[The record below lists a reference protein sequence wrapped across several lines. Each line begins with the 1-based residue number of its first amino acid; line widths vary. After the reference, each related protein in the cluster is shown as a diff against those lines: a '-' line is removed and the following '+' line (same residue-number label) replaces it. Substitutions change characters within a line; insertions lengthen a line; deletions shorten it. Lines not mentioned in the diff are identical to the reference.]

1 MVTPTHAHPHKT
13 QHLATPHHA
22 HHPPAPSDPR
32 FLERRFLGV
41 RGRYWVITGIV
52 LGVCLSIYEV
62 SGTSPNAFD
71 QPGAQ
76 IPNQLRSPWG
86 VKNPL

>member
-1 MVTPTHAHPHKT
+1 MVTH
-13 QHLATPHHA
+13 TPGQSRRTRRL
-22 HHPPAPSDPR
+22 PPLPARSALD
-32 FLERRFLGV
+32 RRYLGIS
-41 RGRYWVITGIV
+41 GRYWVITGIV
-52 LGVCLSIYEV
+52 LGLCLSIYEV
-62 SGTSPNAFD
+62 SNPVSPNAFD

>member
-1 MVTPTHAHPHKT
+1 MMTHTPAHRQRRRRRP
-13 QHLATPHHA
+13 
-22 HHPPAPSDPR
+22 
-32 FLERRFLGV
+32 FLERRILGISA
-41 RGRYWVITGIV
+41 RYWAIAGIV
-52 LGVCLSIYEV
+52 LGLCLSIYEV
-62 SGTSPNAFD
+62 SHPVTPDAFN

>member
-1 MVTPTHAHPHKT
+1 MAPPR
-13 QHLATPHHA
+13 QTPHHA
-22 HHPPAPSDPR
+22 HHHPAHHHTAPGRPR
-32 FLERRFLGV
+32 LLEQRFLGV

-52 LGVCLSIYEV
+52 LGLCVSIYEA
-62 SGTSPNAFD
+62 SGPVTPNAFN

-76 IPNQLRSPWG
+76 VPNQLRSPWG

>member
-1 MVTPTHAHPHKT
+1 MVTHTPSQSRRAHP
-13 QHLATPHHA
+13 L
-22 HHPPAPSDPR
+22 PPSPPR
-32 FLERRFLGV
+32 SRLDRRYLGIS
-41 RGRYWVITGIV
+41 GRYWVITGIV
-52 LGVCLSIYEV
+52 LGLCLSIYEV
-62 SGTSPNAFD
+62 SNPVTPNAFD

>member
-1 MVTPTHAHPHKT
+1 MVTN
-13 QHLATPHHA
+13 TPSQSRRA
-22 HHPPAPSDPR
+22 RRVPPLPPQSRLD
-32 FLERRFLGV
+32 RRYLGIS
-41 RGRYWVITGIV
+41 GRAWIIACIAVI
-52 LGVCLSIYEV
+52 LSFSIYKV
-62 SGTSPNAFD
+62 SNPITPNAFD

>member
-1 MVTPTHAHPHKT
+1 MVMNTPSRTRAIRR
-13 QHLATPHHA
+13 
-22 HHPPAPSDPR
+22 PPPKKLLD
-32 FLERRFLGV
+32 RRYLGV
-41 RGRYWVITGIV
+41 SGRYWVITGIV
-52 LGVCLSIYEV
+52 LGLCLSIYEV
-62 SGTSPNAFD
+62 STPVSPNAFD

>member
-1 MVTPTHAHPHKT
+1 MVTHTPSHTRRGHRPTR
-13 QHLATPHHA
+13 LL
-22 HHPPAPSDPR
+22 D
-32 FLERRFLGV
+32 RRYLGIS
-41 RGRYWVITGIV
+41 GRYWVITGIV
-52 LGVCLSIYEV
+52 LGLCLSIYEV
-62 SGTSPNAFD
+62 SNPVSPSAFD

>member
-1 MVTPTHAHPHKT
+1 MAPHTHTDHAHYH
-13 QHLATPHHA
+13 ATA
-22 HHPPAPSDPR
+22 HHRPGLLD
-32 FLERRFLGV
+32 RRFLGIS
-41 RGRYWVITGIV
+41 GRYWVISGIV

-62 SGTSPNAFD
+62 SGPISPDAFD

-76 IPNQLRSPWG
+76 VPNQLRSPWG

>member
-1 MVTPTHAHPHKT
+1 MVMNTPSKSRPARR
-13 QHLATPHHA
+13 L
-22 HHPPAPSDPR
+22 PPLPPR
-32 FLERRFLGV
+32 SRLDKRYLGIS
-41 RGRYWVITGIV
+41 GRYWVITGIV
-52 LGVCLSIYEV
+52 LGLCLSIYEV
-62 SGTSPNAFD
+62 SNPVSPNAFD

>member
-1 MVTPTHAHPHKT
+1 MVSHTPSRSRPVRR
-13 QHLATPHHA
+13 
-22 HHPPAPSDPR
+22 PPPPPR
-32 FLERRFLGV
+32 SRLDRRYLGIS
-41 RGRYWVITGIV
+41 GRYWVITGIV
-52 LGVCLSIYEV
+52 LGLCLSIYEV
-62 SGTSPNAFD
+62 SNPVSPSAFD

>member
-1 MVTPTHAHPHKT
+1 MVTHTQTHQHHQHP
-13 QHLATPHHA
+13 PHHV
-22 HHPPAPSDPR
+22 PR
-32 FLERRFLGV
+32 RGLLDRRFFGV
-41 RGRYWVITGIV
+41 SGRYWVITGIV

-62 SGTSPNAFD
+62 SGPVSPTAFE

-76 IPNQLRSPWG
+76 VPNQLRSPWG

>member
-1 MVTPTHAHPHKT
+1 MVTH
-13 QHLATPHHA
+13 TPSHSRQA
-22 HHPPAPSDPR
+22 
-32 FLERRFLGV
+32 RRLPKNLLDRRYLGIS
-41 RGRYWVITGIV
+41 GRYWVITGIV
-52 LGVCLSIYEV
+52 LGLCFSIYEV
-62 SGTSPNAFD
+62 SNPVGPNAFD

>member
-1 MVTPTHAHPHKT
+1 MVMHSPSKPRHDRRTPTR
-13 QHLATPHHA
+13 LL
-22 HHPPAPSDPR
+22 D
-32 FLERRFLGV
+32 RRYLGIS
-41 RGRYWVITGIV
+41 GRYWVITGIV
-52 LGVCLSIYEV
+52 LGLCLSIYEV
-62 SGTSPNAFD
+62 SNPVSPNAFD

>member
-1 MVTPTHAHPHKT
+1 MVTHTPARARKV
-13 QHLATPHHA
+13 QHRQPLL
-22 HHPPAPSDPR
+22 D
-32 FLERRFLGV
+32 RRYLGV
-41 RGRYWVITGIV
+41 SGRYWVITGIV
-52 LGVCLSIYEV
+52 LGLCLSLYEISNPV
-62 SGTSPNAFD
+62 SPNAFD

>member
-1 MVTPTHAHPHKT
+1 MVTH
-13 QHLATPHHA
+13 TPGHSR
-22 HHPPAPSDPR
+22 HHPRPR
-32 FLERRFLGV
+32 ARLLDRRFLGV
-41 RGRYWVITGIV
+41 SGRYWVITGIV
-52 LGVCLSIYEV
+52 LGLCLSIYEV
-62 SGTSPNAFD
+62 SNPVSPSAFD

>member
-1 MVTPTHAHPHKT
+1 MPSQSRRTRR
-13 QHLATPHHA
+13 L
-22 HHPPAPSDPR
+22 PPLPPPSRLD
-32 FLERRFLGV
+32 RRYLGIS
-41 RGRYWVITGIV
+41 GRYWLITCIALGLSFGI
-52 LGVCLSIYEV
+52 YKV
-62 SGTSPNAFD
+62 SNPVTPNAFD

>member
-1 MVTPTHAHPHKT
+1 MATHTHTSSHG
-13 QHLATPHHA
+13 HHHHA
-22 HHPPAPSDPR
+22 GHDRPPL
-32 FLERRFLGV
+32 LERRFFGI
-41 RGRYWVITGIV
+41 RGRYWVISGIV
-52 LGVCLSIYEV
+52 LGLCLSIYEV
-62 SGTSPNAFD
+62 SGPVTPNAFD